1 MILYEIWQIMHNY
14 AIIQNYAI
22 LCDFMKIMQYRI
34 DRVKSSS
41 LVKINI
47 PVKITFT
54 SSRPNIEKSFVERS

>member
-1 MILYEIWQIMHNY
+1 MDNY

-41 LVKINI
+41 LVWSQESE
-47 PVKITFT
+47 VW
-54 SSRPNIEKSFVERS
+54 SQESGVWSQEYGVWSQECGMRSEE